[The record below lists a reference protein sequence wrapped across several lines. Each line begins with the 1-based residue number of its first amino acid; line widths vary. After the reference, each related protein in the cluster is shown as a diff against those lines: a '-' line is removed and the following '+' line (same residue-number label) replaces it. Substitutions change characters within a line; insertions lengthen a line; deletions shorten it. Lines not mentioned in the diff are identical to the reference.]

1 MINEIAHIN
10 SPSLLLSRQGLCLAQ
25 NALFEEHDELVAQKQ
40 QIIDH
45 LQPFLSLGHKTSS
58 LYTDNYRISLSLI
71 ALEHEEVLVCC
82 HAIKRPKTT
91 VPAKAAVLHDYN
103 HYALLDAE
111 FNLVKT
117 NHPLLAKAQP
127 GQAQFDALFSDEN
140 NKKIAAAFQQLASKQ
155 SIELTLPHE
164 EQAIFLCIESID
176 LLGQQHWLA
185 IWHPLSKGAIQTDSV
200 LLQYRYLLNAVN
212 QLSEAL
218 IIINSNNQ
226 IVLCNQQVFQH
237 FPYLQADKVIG
248 MEAVDFVG
256 QILDEEYKSNPRKAQ
271 VLTRWFEHKFIKN
284 QLINFSYTNIDG
296 LTLEYRDRFTDA
308 NERICLL
315 LDESNITQLHDKLEK
330 TWLKSV
336 EVSAAKSQ
344 FMAAMGHEIR
354 TPLNAIIGLLE
365 LTLRDERYQDNKH
378 LQVASRSANH
388 LLNLLN
394 DVLDYTKFE
403 ADKVNLSAVDADLRL
418 LCEDV
423 MSTFAVQAQQRGI
436 WLELFVDPKLEK
448 LLHYD
453 DVRITQILH
462 NLISNAI
469 KFNTSEHP
477 SVLLK
482 LEALSSTAT
491 SQTLKFSV
499 CDNGIGLTPEQQ
511 QKIFQGFVQADDE
524 TFRKFGGTGLGLSIC
539 QKICRLMQSELK
551 VESELN
557 HGATFYFIVKIPFT
571 NSQKTQISQQHP
583 LKDLSRSDLNIYT
596 NHPKLSYT
604 LQRYADGLGF
614 NLHYVSS
621 YTLLELADP
630 DAVMLFDP
638 NQADLK
644 FCNSLLKNN
653 NLFQHLHAMPQRK
666 ALLIQDGDLSANQTS
681 LMQIS
686 LMPLRLEQ
694 LLELVKNTQPDKKQ
708 DSQKN
713 RETSNLNRINAL
725 VVEDNADNIFVLEHQ
740 LASIGV
746 QATFCDDPE
755 KAIIQFQQ
763 HNYNLIISDYQM
775 PHLSG
780 AELTQTL
787 RYIEETE
794 FRIRTQV
801 IVLTADKSSEC
812 QEACNKAGVNQIFIK
827 PLSLPVLQKYL
838 CDLNLFLEEH
848 DDGDDISDNLD
859 GLAHDFTDRDDIFI
873 DTFNEEDEEDF
884 TNEYL
889 IKSDDP
895 RAKAASSDTAQALK
909 LDAQTA
915 KTQDSTP
922 PMDIN
927 VIYKFVGDISDE
939 EIDDF
944 LVQFFGNLE
953 QRHQALKQAFIEHD
967 FVSVH
972 SSVHTIKSSA
982 LYIGAQDLSDACQK
996 LETLTSNNPID
1007 LDEVERMGHS
1017 VEHEIERLMAY
1028 LVARKG

>member
-1 MINEIAHIN
+1 MTG
-10 SPSLLLSRQGLCLAQ
+10 S
-25 NALFEEHDELVAQKQ
+25 
-40 QIIDH
+40 
-45 LQPFLSLGHKTSS
+45 
-58 LYTDNYRISLSLI
+58 
-71 ALEHEEVLVCC
+71 
-82 HAIKRPKTT
+82 
-91 VPAKAAVLHDYN
+91 
-103 HYALLDAE
+103 
-111 FNLVKT
+111 
-117 NHPLLAKAQP
+117 
-127 GQAQFDALFSDEN
+127 N
-140 NKKIAAAFQQLASKQ
+140 NKNTGVMHKYS
-155 SIELTLPHE
+155 
-164 EQAIFLCIESID
+164 
-176 LLGQQHWLA
+176 
-185 IWHPLSKGAIQTDSV
+185 
-200 LLQYRYLLNAVN
+200 YLLNAVN
-212 QLSEAL
+212 QLSEGMV
-218 IIINSNNQ
+218 
-226 IVLCNQQVFQH
+226 IVNAHNRIELCNQQIYKI
-237 FPYLQADKVIG
+237 FPYLDHQLLIG
-248 MEAVDFVG
+248 IKAFELVS
-256 QILDEEYKSNPRKAQ
+256 QILAVEFKSDERKIIAIKRWYKRKLKAN
-271 VLTRWFEHKFIKN
+271 T
-284 QLINFSYTNIDG
+284 LINFSFTSQSG
-296 LTLEYRDRFTDA
+296 FTLEYRDRFTDD

-315 LDESNITQLHDKLEK
+315 LDETNITQLHDKLEK

-403 ADKVNLSAVDADLRL
+403 ADKVNLSTVDVDLRL

-423 MSTFAVQAQQRGI
+423 LSTFAVQAQQRGV
-436 WLELFVDPKLEK
+436 WLELYVDPKLEK

-469 KFNTSEHP
+469 KFNTSETP

-499 CDNGIGLTPEQQ
+499 CDNGIGLTAEQQ
-511 QKIFQGFVQADDE
+511 HKIFQGFMQADDE
-524 TFRKFGGTGLGLSIC
+524 TFRKFGGTGLGLNIC
-539 QKICRLMQSELK
+539 QKICHLMHSELK
-551 VESELN
+551 VESEVN

-571 NSQKTQISQQHP
+571 NSQKTQVSQKNP
-583 LKDLSRSDLNIYT
+583 LKGLSRADLNIFT

-604 LQRYADGLGF
+604 LQRYADAIGF

-621 YTLLELADP
+621 YSLLELNEP
-630 DAVMLFDP
+630 DAVILFDP
-638 NQADLK
+638 HQADLK
-644 FCNSLLKNN
+644 FCNSQLKDK
-653 NLFQHLHAMPQRK
+653 NLFQHLLSMPQRK
-666 ALLIQDGDLSANQTS
+666 ALLIQDGDFSANQTNIK
-681 LMQIS
+681 QIS

-694 LLELVKNTQPDKKQ
+694 LLELVKD
-708 DSQKN
+708 
-713 RETSNLNRINAL
+713 TSNGNNKLDTKRQGDQNNLNRINAL

-775 PHLSG
+775 PHLTG
-780 AELTQTL
+780 AELTQTI

-794 FRIRTQV
+794 FRIPTQV

-812 QEACNKAGVNQIFIK
+812 QQACSKAQVNQIFIK

-848 DDGDDISDNLD
+848 QEQDDPLNNLD
-859 GLAHDFTDRDDIFI
+859 GLEHDFTDRDDIFI
-873 DTFNEEDEEDF
+873 DTFNDDEEQV
-884 TNEYL
+884 NEYL
-889 IKSDDP
+889 IDSQESRVNKSP
-895 RAKAASSDTAQALK
+895 VIHPLNSQST
-909 LDAQTA
+909 
-915 KTQDSTP
+915 TQEQP
-922 PMDIN
+922 APMDIK

-944 LVQFFGNLE
+944 LTQFLGNLE
-953 QRHQALKQAFIEHD
+953 QRHQALQQAFMDHD
-967 FVSVH
+967 FNSVH

-982 LYIGAQDLSDACQK
+982 LYIGAQALSDACQK
-996 LETLTSNNPID
+996 LENNTGNNQVD
-1007 LDEVERMGHS
+1007 LVEAHQLWQHVER
-1017 VEHEIERLMAY
+1017 EIERLLAY
-1028 LVARKG
+1028 LVARKGQYGKK